1 MYHTGS
7 SVLGWCCAKKAPFSR
22 CWFSESI
29 QQHVYK
35 CIVSRRSRRPPCQ
48 AFGRYNICSRK
59 IFTRKPSTLHHLT
72 SIYYMYHSKNLPNS
86 KWSSPKNK
94 EPPEHNPPPNK
105 KQLILT
111 STVFHSLT
119 RWLVPQTSTS
129 LPPGVSKWCSGD
141 FTLLRATERCLPRC
155 LFFWSI
161 ECWGGIQRKT
171 CLQVCLL
178 NDTRINIFRL
188 VKIGSEKN
196 SQWFC
201 LSVWNGGKGRHNPF
215 LFGRRPI
222 SFWTFWLRS
231 GNTCRFKK
239 LVSFLPVNSSGT
251 SFVCYRHTNMV

>member
-105 KQLILT
+105 NNSSWLQQSFTPWLDDWFPKHPPVSRQAYRSGVPVILLF
-111 STVFHSLT
+111 SVQRSDAF
-119 RWLVPQTSTS
+119 Q
-129 LPPGVSKWCSGD
+129 GVC
-141 FTLLRATERCLPRC
+141 
-155 LFFWSI
+155 FFWSI